1 LVQWLH
7 YDAAIPR
14 QIRFSA
20 SEIAM
25 YFDDHNPPHFHVLGR
40 EGAAQVRIDALEV
53 MAVSGRLDLREA
65 LDWAAANRATLQAK
79 WIELSGEEAWASV
92 N

>member
-1 LVQWLH
+1 VQWLH

-20 SEIAM
+20 WEIAM
-25 YFDDHNPPHFHVLGR
+25 YFGDHSPPHFHVLGK

-53 MAVSGRLDLREA
+53 MAVSGRLELREA
-65 LDWAAANRATLQAK
+65 LDWAAEHRATLEAK
-79 WIELSGEEAWASV
+79 WIELSGEEA
-92 N
+92 